1 MNFLQACRGFHFE
14 RNHHGDLCDHWCLK
28 SKLTLFILFR
38 FPCVYDVRKS
48 YTFFFPVN
56 NVDTSCNGTPSRA
69 AAPPKGVTRA
79 RRYFTTHPLISVGL
93 FPSILLFGLQS
104 SFNWQQFETPVIF
117 LGVYRR
123 VYPRHTSKKVILV
136 CRFVPFSLLK
146 LGWNTNVVH
155 SKQLARIAKM
165 LFFNFLC

>member
-1 MNFLQACRGFHFE
+1 M
-14 RNHHGDLCDHWCLK
+14 
-28 SKLTLFILFR
+28 
-38 FPCVYDVRKS
+38 Y
-48 YTFFFPVN
+48 FFFPVN
-56 NVDTSCNGTPSRA
+56 NVDTSCNGAPSRA

-79 RRYFTTHPLISVGL
+79 RRYFTTHPLISVGP

-123 VYPRHTSKKVILV
+123 VYPRHTSKKVILI

-146 LGWNTNVVH
+146 LGWNTKVVH

>member
-1 MNFLQACRGFHFE
+1 MTFVSHI
-14 RNHHGDLCDHWCLK
+14 LC
-28 SKLTLFILFR
+28 
-38 FPCVYDVRKS
+38 
-48 YTFFFPVN
+48 FFPVN
-56 NVDTSCNGTPSRA
+56 SVDTSCNGTPSRA
-69 AAPPKGVTRA
+69 AAKPKGVTRA

-123 VYPRHTSKKVILV
+123 VYPRHTSKNVILI

-146 LGWNTNVVH
+146 LGWNTKVVH
-155 SKQLARIAKM
+155 NKQLGRTAKM
-165 LFFNFLC
+165 IFLKFSLLREERKIWATQKVDQ